1 MKVLCP
7 GIGAAVR
14 AHLTAHRLTY
24 RDFYRQTG
32 LSPAQIGRIV
42 ASNGIVSDSIYNA
55 LARALPTLWTV
66 NHCQL
71 ADRPGGPAKRSAP
84 ISKARDYTT
93 RRLVTPNLDCFNGME
108 GAWL

>member
-1 MKVLCP
+1 MKVLAP

-24 RDFYRQTG
+24 RDFTRQTG
-32 LSPAQIGRIV
+32 LSAAQIGRIV
-42 ASNGIVSDSIYNA
+42 ASSGVVSESIYA
-55 LARALPTLWTV
+55 VLARVITTPWTTP
-66 NHCQL
+66 HCQIS
-71 ADRPGGPAKRSAP
+71 DRPGGAAKQSAP

-93 RRLVTPNLDCFNGME
+93 RRLVTPNLDAFNGME